1 MSEPSGGTIEASRGL
16 DPILCEVVKNSLMLV
31 AQEAGIRAARSAGS
45 TFVAASAEIACT
57 LYDARARLIAQTEVG
72 IMHSAALRAML
83 QAVLR
88 DHPPETLVEGDVL
101 IVNDPFAGG
110 VHPTDVGAFRPVF
123 HDGKPAFYCGLM
135 MIVSD
140 LGGLS
145 SGGLPANASECFHE
159 GLTIPPTKLYRA
171 GKLDEAIARLIC
183 SNSRTPAKLM
193 SDINALAAGGNVAA
207 VRMAEMVGKF
217 GYGPLSEMIEE
228 LLDYSERLVRQGF
241 ADMPDGVYTGSFTV
255 ENDGIIPDRDYP
267 VHVRIEIDGSECRL
281 DFTGTAQQATG
292 AINSTASQ
300 TLSCINYAL
309 RCHLDPTIPMN
320 EGFYRPIEVLM
331 PEGTVVNCSYP
342 SACNIRLAT
351 GQAVIDAVLQALS
364 VIDET
369 RSMAPGATVHTLNI
383 QGATPDGSGLWSMLD
398 VCFGS
403 CGARHGE
410 DGGDGL
416 PLLFHGQA
424 GYERNLEGYEWGH
437 PVRYRCYRLA
447 PDTGGPGRWRG
458 GAGLV
463 KEIEF
468 QTDVVITARATDRFD
483 RPPPGIEGGLAGSG
497 AAWIVNQG
505 MPGEYALPG
514 KITNHRLKAGDVLTI
529 MCPGGG
535 GLGDPRLR
543 DPALVLADV
552 EEGIVSIEAAREIY
566 GVVLNADHSAIDS
579 AATEGLRRG

>member
-1 MSEPSGGTIEASRGL
+1 MTAAAAAHDTTKTL
-16 DPILCEVVKNSLMLV
+16 DPILCEVVKNGLLLV

-45 TFVAASAEIACT
+45 TFVSASAEIACT
-57 LYDARARLIAQTEVG
+57 LYDAQARLIAQTEVG
-72 IMHSAALRAML
+72 IMHAAALRAML
-83 QAVLR
+83 QAVLLV
-88 DHPPETLVEGDVL
+88 HPPETLVEGDVL
-101 IVNDPFAGG
+101 IVNDPFSGG

-123 HDGKPAFYCGLM
+123 YDGKPAFYCGLM

-140 LGGLS
+140 LGGIS

-159 GLTIPPTKLYRA
+159 GMTIPPTKLYRA
-171 GKLDEAIARLIC
+171 GKLDDAVARLIC

-207 VRMAEMVGKF
+207 LRLGEMIGKF
-217 GYGPLSEMIEE
+217 GYETLGDVVEE

-241 ADMPDGVYTGSFTV
+241 ADMADGVYTGSFTV
-255 ENDGIIPDRDYP
+255 ENDGIIDDLDYP
-267 VHVRIEIDGSECRL
+267 VHVRIEIDGTECRL
-281 DFTGTAQQATG
+281 DFTGSAPQATG

-300 TLSCINYAL
+300 TLSCVNYAL

-320 EGFYRPIEVLM
+320 EGFYRPIKVLL
-331 PEGTVVNCSYP
+331 PVGSVVNCSYP

-351 GQAVIDAVLQALS
+351 GQAVIDAVIQALS
-364 VIDET
+364 VLDET

-383 QGATPDGSGLWSMLD
+383 QGTSPDGSGLWSMLD
-398 VCFGS
+398 VTFGS
-403 CGARHGE
+403 CGARYGE

-437 PVRYRCYRLA
+437 PVRYRSYQLV
-447 PDTGGPGRWRG
+447 PDTGGAGRWRG

-483 RPPPGIEGGLAGSG
+483 RPPPGINGGHAGSG
-497 AAWIVNQG
+497 AGWIVNRG
-505 MPGEYALPG
+505 TPFENHLPG
-514 KITNHRLKAGDVLTI
+514 KITNYRLKAGDVMTM

-535 GLGDPRLR
+535 GLGDPRER
-543 DPALVLADV
+543 DPELVLADL
-552 EEGIVSIEAAREIY
+552 EEGIVSVEAAREIY
-566 GVVLNADHSAIDS
+566 GVVLNADGMSINGP
-579 AATEGLRRG
+579 ATEEQRRG

>member
-1 MSEPSGGTIEASRGL
+1 MTAAGAL
-16 DPILCEVVKNSLMLV
+16 DPIMCEVVKNSLLLI

-57 LYDARARLIAQTEVG
+57 LFDARARLIAQTEVG

-83 QAVLR
+83 QAVLA
-88 DHPPETLVEGDVL
+88 DHPPETLAEGDVL
-101 IVNDPFAGG
+101 IVNDPFRGG

-123 HDGKPAFYCGLM
+123 HEGRPAFYCGLM

-140 LGGLS
+140 LGGVS
-145 SGGLPANASECFHE
+145 AGGLPANATECFHE

-171 GKLDEAIARLIC
+171 GTLDEAVSRMIC
-183 SNSRTPAKLM
+183 ANSRTPGKVMA
-193 SDINALAAGGNVAA
+193 DINALAAGGNVAA
-207 VRMAEMVGKF
+207 VRLAEIIGK
-217 GYGPLSEMIEE
+217 YGHAPLNAMIEE

-241 ADMPDGVYTGSFTV
+241 AAMPDGVYTGGFTV
-255 ENDGIIPDRDYP
+255 ENDGVIADRDYP
-267 VHVRIEIDGSECRL
+267 VRVRLEIAGSECRL
-281 DFTGTAQQATG
+281 DFTGSAAQATG

-320 EGFYRPIEVLM
+320 EGFYRPIRTIL
-331 PEGTVVNCSYP
+331 PPGSVVNCTYP

-351 GQAVIDAVLQALS
+351 GQAVIDAVLEAMAA
-364 VIDET
+364 IDET
-369 RSMAPGATVHTLNI
+369 RAMAPGATVHTLNM
-383 QGATPDGSGLWSMLD
+383 QGQNPDGSLWSMLD
-398 VCFGS
+398 VSFGS

-437 PVRYRCYRLA
+437 PIRYTRYELV

-463 KEIEF
+463 KGIEF
-468 QTDVVITARATDRFD
+468 LTDTVITVRATDRFE
-483 RPPPGIEGGLAGSG
+483 RTPPGIRGGGKGTGAG
-497 AAWIVNQG
+497 WIVNEG
-505 MPGEYALPG
+505 TPNEYSLAG
-514 KITNHRLKAGDVLTI
+514 KVTNHRLRAGDILT
-529 MCPGGG
+529 MRCPGGG
-535 GLGDPRLR
+535 GLGDPLER
-543 DPALVLADV
+543 DPALVLRDV
-552 EEGIVSIEAAREIY
+552 EDGIVSPEAARAIY
-566 GVVLNADHSAIDS
+566 GVVLAEDGRAVDIP
-579 AATEGLRRG
+579 ATEACRHG